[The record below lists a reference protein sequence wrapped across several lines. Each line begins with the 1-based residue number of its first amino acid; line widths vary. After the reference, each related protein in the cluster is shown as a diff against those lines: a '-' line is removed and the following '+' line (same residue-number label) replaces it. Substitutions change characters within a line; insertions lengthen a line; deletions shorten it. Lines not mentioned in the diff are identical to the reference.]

1 MRVVVVA
8 CLLVAVAAC
17 GDSSQPATPA
27 AEPTSPTTVAVAVA
41 TTVDG
46 CSSDN
51 SPTNVVVTSGDAP
64 AIAVSPESAD
74 SPLPDLVVRRIN
86 CAGGWMNLRN
96 EVPADKPVLVWFWAP
111 Y

>member
-1 MRVVVVA
+1 MKSFA
-8 CLLVAVAAC
+8 AALCALVALAAC
-17 GDSSQPATPA
+17 GDSSDPPPAAQSPVTTAAATPA
-27 AEPTSPTTVAVAVA
+27 ATTG
-41 TTVDG
+41 DG

-51 SPTNVVVTSGDAP
+51 SPTNVVVTPGGAP
-64 AIAVSPESAD
+64 AIAVRPESAD

-86 CAGGWMNLRN
+86 CAGGWVNLRN